1 MALDVLDYDY
11 TMHTRQFAGD
21 DKLAIRFF
29 RKAKQ
34 DPEKTAAEG
43 RPIFVEHD
51 YIQIMSP
58 GDRNVHIRPVRPFDL
73 QRFERQYDHWKKTQ
87 NNDAVIGSPIELLGL
102 TLAQVEEYRY
112 FGIRTVEQMAELRDD
127 IVGKIMG
134 ATALKQ
140 KAVAFM
146 QILKD
151 EAPLKKVQAE
161 LDKRDSEINALK
173 AAVDEQSSIIKQ
185 LQSDNRKK

>member
-1 MALDVLDYDY
+1 MAMDALEYDY
-11 TMHTRQFAGD
+11 TVHSRQNADD

-34 DPEKTAAEG
+34 DPDRTAAEG
-43 RPIFVEHD
+43 RPIFVEND
-51 YIQIMSP
+51 YIQIMNP
-58 GDRNVHIRPVRPFDL
+58 GDRNVHIRPIRPLDM
-73 QRFERQYDHWKKTQ
+73 QRFARQYEHWKKTQ
-87 NNDAVIGSPIELLGL
+87 QSELVIGSPIEMLGL

-112 FGIRTVEQMAELRDD
+112 FGVRTVEQMAELRDD
-127 IVGKIMG
+127 VVGKIMG

-140 KAVAFM
+140 KAAAFL

-161 LDKRDSEINALK
+161 LDKRDSEIDTLK
-173 AAVDEQSSIIKQ
+173 AAVAEQSAIIKQ
-185 LQSDNRKK
+185 LQTDRKR